1 MRANEILTELFDTVI
16 PFSWTKSTKQDAV
29 AKFKIGEIVY
39 WVFFNSHS
47 NGEKWDVSF
56 QAEIKNP
63 ITKQAQRFYDTTG
76 TGKQYLVFTTVIRTI
91 EAFLKEYKPLTL
103 IWHADKG
110 EDTRVELYS
119 ALLNRFK
126 IRLNQIGY
134 DVSSSGDSILRD
146 YSEYVIKRIDSP
158 S

>member
-1 MRANEILTELFDTVI
+1 MRAKEILTELFDTVI

-29 AKFKIGEIVY
+29 AKFKIGEIGY

-63 ITKQAQRFYDTTG
+63 ITKQAQRFYDATG

-126 IRLNQIGY
+126 TKLNQIGY
-134 DVSSSGDSILRD
+134 DVSSGDSILRD

>member
-63 ITKQAQRFYDTTG
+63 ITKQAQRFYDATG

-126 IRLNQIGY
+126 TKLNQIGY
-134 DVSSSGDSILRD
+134 DVSSGDSILRD